1 VATPDASAPNNHRR
15 NYPVIIAVTRSN
27 ATGFT
32 TIFGAFDNDPNETH
46 TIQCFVGAP
55 RNPVMLVTRIPRARN
70 ATVRGADMRRSFL
83 LALSVSLVALAFA
96 TTAMAQ
102 NNYQGG
108 GNQRMNSGGM
118 GNMGVDHSM
127 MASPA
132 SDASATAMSGAT
144 ASPSSSPSTAPSASP
159 SASSSAS
166 APVASATSSAAPSKE
181 LPDTG
186 GIPLAPLLS
195 VGALVLLAGSGVFAS
210 RLTR

>member
-1 VATPDASAPNNHRR
+1 MVAENFGILKLRSVSTNGLPNQ
-15 NYPVIIAVTRSN
+15 
-27 ATGFT
+27 
-32 TIFGAFDNDPNETH
+32 TH

-83 LALSVSLVALAFA
+83 LALSVALVALAFA
-96 TTAMAQ
+96 STAMAQ

-108 GNQRMNSGGM
+108 GNQGMNAGGM
-118 GNMGVDHSM
+118 GNMGVDHNM

-144 ASPSSSPSTAPSASP
+144 ASPSASPSMTPSVSP

-166 APVASATSSAAPSKE
+166 ASASASVSSATSRVAPSKE
-181 LPDTG
+181 
-186 GIPLAPLLS
+186 
-195 VGALVLLAGSGVFAS
+195 
-210 RLTR
+210 

>member
-1 VATPDASAPNNHRR
+1 
-15 NYPVIIAVTRSN
+15 
-27 ATGFT
+27 
-32 TIFGAFDNDPNETH
+32 
-46 TIQCFVGAP
+46 
-55 RNPVMLVTRIPRARN
+55 
-70 ATVRGADMRRSFL
+70 MRRSFL

-96 TTAMAQ
+96 STAMAQ

-108 GNQRMNSGGM
+108 GNQRMNPGGM
-118 GNMGVDHSM
+118 GNVGVDHNM

-144 ASPSSSPSTAPSASP
+144 ASPSASPSTAPSASP

-166 APVASATSSAAPSKE
+166 ASVASATSSAAPSQE

-195 VGALVLLAGSGVFAS
+195 VGALVLLAGSGVFAA

>member
-1 VATPDASAPNNHRR
+1 
-15 NYPVIIAVTRSN
+15 
-27 ATGFT
+27 
-32 TIFGAFDNDPNETH
+32 
-46 TIQCFVGAP
+46 
-55 RNPVMLVTRIPRARN
+55 
-70 ATVRGADMRRSFL
+70 MRRSFL

-96 TTAMAQ
+96 STAMAQ

-118 GNMGVDHSM
+118 GNMGVDHNM

-144 ASPSSSPSTAPSASP
+144 VSPSASPSTAPSASP

-166 APVASATSSAAPSKE
+166 ASVASATSSAAPSKE

-195 VGALVLLAGSGVFAS
+195 VGALVLLAGSGVLAA

>member
-1 VATPDASAPNNHRR
+1 
-15 NYPVIIAVTRSN
+15 
-27 ATGFT
+27 
-32 TIFGAFDNDPNETH
+32 
-46 TIQCFVGAP
+46 
-55 RNPVMLVTRIPRARN
+55 
-70 ATVRGADMRRSFL
+70 MRRSFL

-96 TTAMAQ
+96 STAMAQ

-132 SDASATAMSGAT
+132 SDASATAMSAAT
-144 ASPSSSPSTAPSASP
+144 ASPSASPSTAPSASP
-159 SASSSAS
+159 SASRSASSSAS
-166 APVASATSSAAPSKE
+166 ASVASATSSAAPSKE

-195 VGALVLLAGSGVFAS
+195 VGALVLLAGSGVFAA

>member
-1 VATPDASAPNNHRR
+1 
-15 NYPVIIAVTRSN
+15 
-27 ATGFT
+27 
-32 TIFGAFDNDPNETH
+32 
-46 TIQCFVGAP
+46 
-55 RNPVMLVTRIPRARN
+55 
-70 ATVRGADMRRSFL
+70 
-83 LALSVSLVALAFA
+83 
-96 TTAMAQ
+96 MAQ

-118 GNMGVDHSM
+118 GNLGVDHNM

-144 ASPSSSPSTAPSASP
+144 ASPSASPSTTPSVSP
-159 SASSSAS
+159 SASSSAG
-166 APVASATSSAAPSKE
+166 ASVPRATSSDALSKE

-195 VGALVLLAGSGVFAS
+195 VGTLVLLAGSGVFAA